1 MYTYGMK
8 IECLKEKL
16 SEAVSRTE
24 KVSSKNATL
33 PVLKCLLFNADKNSL
48 QIRAT
53 NLDVGVECT
62 LPIKVEESGTVAVL
76 GGVLSSFLNNLGNSK
91 TIKIETDGDGSVK
104 VSSEK
109 TTTTIKTLNAE
120 DFPGLPNV
128 ENPIV
133 FDIPA
138 ADFVDGLKSVWYS
151 SATTSIK
158 PELSSVRVYK
168 DGGDLVFVATD
179 GFRLAEKKIKAKSL
193 PDFSHILIPVKNVG
207 EIIRLLEGV
216 SGDASIAVDQGQIE
230 IRIDTMR
237 IVSRTIDGV
246 FPDYRAI
253 IPNAYAT
260 EAKIL
265 KQDLLHTLKLSNLF
279 SDSFNQI
286 NFAVSKDGKRIDT
299 ASKNKDLGEH
309 HSSIDAGVTGE
320 DIAVQFNFKYL
331 NDCLSSMKGDSVTF
345 SFAGKGRPIVITS
358 LTDKSFLYLMMPMN
372 G

>member
-1 MYTYGMK
+1 MYTLGMK
-8 IECLKEKL
+8 IECLREKL

-33 PVLKCLLFNADKNSL
+33 PVLKCLLFNADKNAL

-53 NLDVGVECT
+53 NLDVGIEYT

-76 GGVLSSFLNNLGNSK
+76 GGVLSSFLSNLGNSK
-91 TIKIETDGDGSVK
+91 TVKIETEGDGGVR

-120 DFPGLPNV
+120 DFPGLPQV
-128 ENPIV
+128 DNPTV
-133 FDIPA
+133 FDIDA
-138 ADFVDGLKSVWYS
+138 EDFVGGLKAVWYS

-158 PELSSVRVYK
+158 PELSSVRVYQD
-168 DGGDLVFVATD
+168 DGELVFVATD
-179 GFRLAEKKIKAKSL
+179 GFRLAEKKIKTKAL
-193 PDFSHILIPVKNVG
+193 PEFSHILIPVKNVG
-207 EIIRLLEGV
+207 EIIRLLDGV
-216 SGDASIAVDQGQIE
+216 SGDATISVDQGQIE
-230 IRIDTMR
+230 IKIDSMR

-253 IPNAYAT
+253 IPKEYST
-260 EAKIL
+260 EAKVI

-286 NFAVSKDGKRIDT
+286 HFSVLKEGKKIQ
-299 ASKNKDLGEH
+299 ASSKNKDLGEH
-309 HSSIDAGVTGE
+309 TSEIDASVTGE
-320 DIAVQFNFKYL
+320 DIDVQFNFKYL
-331 NDCLSSMKGDSVTF
+331 SDCLPSTKGDNIQF

-358 LTDKSFLYLMMPMN
+358 TTDKSFLYLMMPMN